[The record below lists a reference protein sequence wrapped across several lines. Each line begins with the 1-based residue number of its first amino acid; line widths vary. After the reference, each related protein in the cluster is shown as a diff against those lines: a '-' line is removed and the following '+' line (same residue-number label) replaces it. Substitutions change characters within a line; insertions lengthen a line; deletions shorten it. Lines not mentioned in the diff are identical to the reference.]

1 MQTEK
6 SIDRIV
12 RAVEQVPTL
21 PIISQRIQNLFIQD
35 EVSIRQVSDIIEHDP
50 PLAVKILKI
59 VNSSFFGLLNN
70 VSSIDHAL
78 VILGFEEVRN
88 IVLGF
93 SIQNFFNMPSNSF
106 DRKHFWAH
114 SIICSQIAKYLGRHF
129 KIVDDGTFF
138 LSGLIHDLGKLVSD
152 QYLHNEF
159 EAIIDYIS
167 ETHAT
172 FTKAEKDIMGVTH
185 YQIGAKLLQQW
196 HFPKKVIMQ
205 IFYHHAPWYDKNYTS
220 GSIILYLANLL
231 TKLAGYP
238 CHQDEKQISIADVL
252 NPSIL
257 DFINKNG
264 LEIDQEECELLIS
277 HIHNFIA
284 AEENNVLSIF
294 D

>member
-6 SIDRIV
+6 SIERIV
-12 RAVEQVPTL
+12 RAIEQVPTL
-21 PIISQRIQNLFIQD
+21 PIISHRIQSLFIQD
-35 EVSIRQVSDIIEHDP
+35 EVTIRQVGEIIEHDP

-93 SIQNFFNMPSNSF
+93 SIQHFFNMRSNGF
-106 DRKHFWAH
+106 DRKRFWVH
-114 SIICSQIAKYLGRHF
+114 SVICSQIAKYLGRHF
-129 KIVDDGTFF
+129 NIVDDGTFF
-138 LSGLIHDLGKLVSD
+138 LSGLIHDLGKLVAD
-152 QYLHNEF
+152 QYLHDEF
-159 EAIIDYIS
+159 ELIVNYIGD
-167 ETHAT
+167 THTT
-172 FTKAEKDIMGVTH
+172 FTKAEKEIMGVTH

-205 IFYHHAPWYDKNYTS
+205 IFYHHAPWYDKNFTS

-238 CHQDEKQISIADVL
+238 CHQDEKQISLADVI
-252 NPSIL
+252 NPSVL

-264 LEIDQEECELLIS
+264 FELDQDECELMIT
-277 HIHNFIA
+277 HIHDFIA
-284 AEENNVLSIF
+284 AEQNNVLRIF